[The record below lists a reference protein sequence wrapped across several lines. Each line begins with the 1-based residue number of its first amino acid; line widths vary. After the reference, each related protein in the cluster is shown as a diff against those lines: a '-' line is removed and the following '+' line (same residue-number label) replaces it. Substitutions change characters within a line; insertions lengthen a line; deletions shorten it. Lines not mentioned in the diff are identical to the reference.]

1 MKLRS
6 LWNGFW
12 FAPAS
17 YLDLAVLR
25 IVAVGTQL
33 FYMVNEQFSDLEYVY
48 GLPHNVYRPL
58 PLLRLFVWPHGLTDP
73 PSSHIVFAIYG
84 LCLICGFAGLL
95 GLFTN
100 VSLVV
105 FAIGCLFLQ
114 TFVFSFQQY
123 HHPEAI
129 LLLALLAVSLGPC
142 GRVLSLDSLW
152 RKPRRD
158 AVKRVS
164 LLSYSGVYAGW
175 PVRFV
180 QCLFPLIYLSAA
192 VAKVAY
198 NHYSLDWANGFTL
211 QYYLIQD
218 HIRKDVSLAWWASQ
232 FHVLILL
239 GQYVVLLYQCT
250 YWAVVPWPRLRWIY
264 LPLGLAFHLGNYLVL
279 DAPFPQW
286 IALLCVY
293 VPWATALARL
303 SRAEI
308 AVAAPSARSAQGP
321 E

>member
-1 MKLRS
+1 MNLKS
-6 LWNGFW
+6 SWNGFW

-25 IVAVGTQL
+25 IIAVGTQL

-48 GLPHNVYRPL
+48 GLPDNVYRPL
-58 PLLRLFVWPHGLTDP
+58 PLLRLFVGPQGLSAP
-73 PSSHIVFAIYG
+73 PSSHVVFAIYA
-84 LCLICGFAGLL
+84 LCLICGFAGLV

-100 VSLVV
+100 VSLVL
-105 FAIGCLFLQ
+105 FAVGCLFLQ
-114 TFVFSFQQY
+114 AFVFSFQQY

-152 RKPRRD
+152 QTRRHD
-158 AVKRVS
+158 PVRWVG
-164 LLSYSGVYAGW
+164 LLSYSGNYAGW

-192 VAKVAY
+192 VAKIAY

-218 HIRKDVSLAWWASQ
+218 HIRKDVPLAWWASQ
-232 FHVLILL
+232 FHVFILL
-239 GQYVVLLYQCT
+239 AQYVVLLYQCT

-293 VPWATALARL
+293 VPWTTALTRL
-303 SRAEI
+303 ANAQI
-308 AVAAPSARSAQGP
+308 AVAAPPARPAAEP

>member
-1 MKLRS
+1 MKLKS

-12 FAPAS
+12 FAPAP
-17 YLDLAVLR
+17 YFDLAVLR
-25 IVAVGTQL
+25 VVAVGTQL

-48 GLPHNVYRPL
+48 SLPNNVYRPL
-58 PLLRLFVWPHGLTDP
+58 PLLRAFLTPWGLAQPPHSQLLFAV
-73 PSSHIVFAIYG
+73 YG
-84 LCLICGFAGLL
+84 LCLLAGFAGLV

-100 VSLVV
+100 VSLIL

-129 LLLALLAVSLGPC
+129 LLLALLAVSLGPS
-142 GRVLSLDSLW
+142 GRVFSLDSLW
-152 RKPRRD
+152 RERWRGPAERIP
-158 AVKRVS
+158 
-164 LLSYSGVYAGW
+164 LLSYGGEYAGW

-180 QCLFPLIYLSAA
+180 QCIFPLIYLSAA

-198 NHYSLDWANGFTL
+198 NHYTLDWANGFTL

-218 HIRKDVSLAWWASQ
+218 HIRKDVPLAWWASQ
-232 FHVLILL
+232 FHTLILL
-239 GQYVVLLYQCT
+239 AQYVVLIYQCT
-250 YWAVVPWPRLRWIY
+250 YWAVIPWARLRWIY

-293 VPWATALARL
+293 VPWSAALGRL
-303 SRAEI
+303 AHAHIS
-308 AVAAPSARSAQGP
+308 APESSGRLRQGSG
-321 E
+321 

>member
-1 MKLRS
+1 MKLKS

-12 FAPAS
+12 FAPAP

-25 IVAVGTQL
+25 IVAVATQL

-48 GLPHNVYRPL
+48 NLPHSVYHPL
-58 PLLRLFVWPHGLTDP
+58 PLLWLFVWPHGLADP
-73 PSSHIVFAIYG
+73 PASQVVFAVWG
-84 LCLICGFAGLL
+84 LCLLCGFAGLL
-95 GLFTN
+95 GLLTN
-100 VSLVV
+100 VTLVI
-105 FAIGCLFLQ
+105 FALGCLFLQ

-129 LLLALLAVSLGPC
+129 LLLALLAVAFGPS

-152 RKPRRD
+152 RRRNGG
-158 AVKRVS
+158 AVRWVR
-164 LLSYSGVYAGW
+164 LPSYSGPYAGW

-192 VAKVAY
+192 IAKLAW

-218 HIRKDVSLAWWASQ
+218 HIRKDVPLAWWASQ
-232 FHVLILL
+232 FHTPILL
-239 GQYVVLLYQCT
+239 AQYVVLLYQCT
-250 YWAVVPWPRLRWIY
+250 YWAVVPWARLRWIY
-264 LPLGLAFHLGNYLVL
+264 LPLGLTFHLANYLVL

-286 IALLCVY
+286 IVLLCVY
-293 VPWATALARL
+293 VPWSAALLRL
-303 SRAEI
+303 ANSEI
-308 AVAAPSARSAQGP
+308 AVPTPPPERAPAP

>member
-1 MKLRS
+1 MKLKS
-6 LWNGFW
+6 LWNSFW

-25 IVAVGTQL
+25 IIAVGTQL
-33 FYMVNEQFSDLEYVY
+33 FYMVNEQFSDLVYVY
-48 GLPHNVYRPL
+48 GLPHNVYKPL
-58 PLLRLFVWPHGLTDP
+58 PLLRVFVWPLGFADP
-73 PSSHIVFAIYG
+73 PHSSVIFGIYG
-84 LCLICGFAGLL
+84 LCLVCGLAGLL
-95 GLFTN
+95 GLLTN
-100 VSLVV
+100 VSLML
-105 FAIGCLFLQ
+105 FALCCLFLQ

-123 HHPEAI
+123 HHPEAL
-129 LLLALLAVSLGPC
+129 LLLALLAVALGPS
-142 GRVLSLDSLW
+142 GRVVSLDSLW
-152 RKPRRD
+152 RNRSREP
-158 AVKRVS
+158 VKWVPV
-164 LLSYSGVYAGW
+164 LSYTGDYAGW

-192 VAKVAY
+192 VAKLAY

-218 HIRKDVSLAWWASQ
+218 HIRKDVPLAWWASQ

-239 GQYVVLLYQCT
+239 AQYLVLLYQCT

-286 IALLCVY
+286 IVLLCVY
-293 VPWATALARL
+293 IPWTTALLRL
-303 SRAEI
+303 ADTRI
-308 AVAAPSARSAQGP
+308 AVPAPPTQPVTRS